1 MTPAYCGRCGDPLYA
16 RPHAACEAALA
27 LEPPRY
33 CPECRRRLVVQV
45 LPAGYRATCPTHGLL
60 T

>member
-1 MTPAYCGRCGDPLYA
+1 VTPAYCRRCGDPLYA
-16 RPHAACEAALA
+16 RPHPECEDALA

-45 LPAGYRATCPTHGLL
+45 LPAGYRAACPAHGSVY
-60 T
+60 